1 VENFFK
7 KNMLEIKN
15 LVKTYGGR
23 RVVDDFSLTISPGNI
38 VGFLGANGAGKTT
51 TLKMIAG
58 ISSPDSGNILLDGK
72 PISEGDAKKHIGF
85 MPELPSF
92 YEYLTGNEFLD
103 FCEKLSCGGADFT
116 KEKSEKLFKKI
127 GLFDARNTPIRE
139 YSKGMRQRLA
149 FAQAIVHEPTHIFLD
164 EPLDGLDPIGRKAF
178 KQLIKGLK
186 NEGKTI
192 FFSSHIL
199 FDAEELCDEIA
210 IIHKGR
216 LVYAGNIPD
225 FRAEKTLE
233 KQFVDTI
240 ELLEKQKTL

>member
-1 VENFFK
+1 
-7 KNMLEIKN
+7 MIEIKN

-23 RVVDDFSLTISPGNI
+23 VAVDHFSLTIRQGNI

-51 TLKMIAG
+51 TLKMMSG
-58 ISSPDSGNILLDGK
+58 ISSPDSGDILFDGK
-72 PISEGDAKKHIGF
+72 PITDRDVKKHIGF

-92 YEYLTGNEFLD
+92 YEYLTGNEFLS
-103 FCEKLSCGGADFT
+103 FCETLSRGSGDFT
-116 KEKSEKLFKKI
+116 EKKSEEIFKKV
-127 GLFDARNTPIRE
+127 GLFDARHFPIKE

-178 KQLIKGLK
+178 KQFITELRD
-186 NEGKTI
+186 EGKTI

-216 LVYAGNIPD
+216 LVYSGNIPD
-225 FRAEKTLE
+225 FCAGKTLE
-233 KQFVDTI
+233 KQFVDTVESLENR
-240 ELLEKQKTL
+240 ELRHT

>member
-1 VENFFK
+1 
-7 KNMLEIKN
+7 MIEIKN
-15 LVKTYGGR
+15 LVKTYSGR
-23 RVVDDFSLTISPGNI
+23 RVVNDFSLRIPSGSI

-51 TLKMIAG
+51 TMKMIVG
-58 ISSPDSGNILLDGK
+58 ISSPDSGSILIDDK
-72 PISEGDAKKHIGF
+72 PVSEEGAKKHIGF

-92 YEYLTGNEFLD
+92 YEYLTGSEFLL
-103 FCEKLSCGGADFT
+103 FCETLSRGNAGFT
-116 KEKSEKLFKKI
+116 QKKSDEIFKKV
-127 GLFDARNTPIRE
+127 GLFDARNFPIRG

-178 KQLIKGLK
+178 KQLIKDLK

-199 FDAEELCDEIA
+199 FDAEELCDNIA

-216 LVYAGNIPD
+216 LVYTGSIPD
-225 FRAEKTLE
+225 FCSGKTLE

-240 ELLEKQKTL
+240 ELLEKKTPL